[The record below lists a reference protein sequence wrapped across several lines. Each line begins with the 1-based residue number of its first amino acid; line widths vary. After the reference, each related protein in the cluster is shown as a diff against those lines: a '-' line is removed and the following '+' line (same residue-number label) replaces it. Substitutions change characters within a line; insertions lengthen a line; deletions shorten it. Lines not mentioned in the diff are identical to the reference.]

1 MKLITLVN
9 IISSLVSKEKNN
21 DEEISKIL
29 CDINVYEDDDYLFF
43 NEMGLRSEINEDMLN
58 KNYRVAP
65 YIIFEKKGDKW
76 SAFEFNKRK
85 KLLDYCINNEFEDS
99 IRIAFEDF
107 DFNLVQM
114 VSDIDCFLDSFR
126 NTLIVKGF

>member
-1 MKLITLVN
+1 MRLITLVN

-29 CDINVYEDDDYLFF
+29 CDINVYEDEDYLFF
-43 NEMGLRSEINEDMLN
+43 NEMGLRSEINEDILN

-76 SAFEFNKRK
+76 RTFEFNKRK
-85 KLLDYCINNEFEDS
+85 KFLDYCIKNEFDDS
-99 IRIAFEDF
+99 IRIVFEKF
-107 DFNLVQM
+107 DFNLVQGPK
-114 VSDIDCFLDSFR
+114 DISEWTDCFR
-126 NTLIVKGF
+126 NTLVVKGF